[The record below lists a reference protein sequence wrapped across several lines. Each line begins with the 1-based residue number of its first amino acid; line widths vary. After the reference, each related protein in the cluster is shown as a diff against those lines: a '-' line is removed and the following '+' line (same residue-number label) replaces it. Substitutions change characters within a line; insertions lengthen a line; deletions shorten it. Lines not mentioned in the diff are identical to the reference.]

1 MMGRTRLRLRAA
13 SVVGEAALD
22 LTACRWGGWM
32 DIPGLGADFVLNAA
46 VVNPTT
52 FRWGSGVDLSWVGS
66 AFVLGWAARNSTA
79 FNRGWWGGLVFGW
92 MLLLFWVGQS

>member
-46 VVNPTT
+46 
-52 FRWGSGVDLSWVGS
+52 L
-66 AFVLGWAARNSTA
+66 
-79 FNRGWWGGLVFGW
+79 
-92 MLLLFWVGQS
+92 